1 MKIINLFMV
10 VVFALLLAGCQR
22 PVNVPDSYYGMEVD
36 FSDGVQYDQIY
47 SGNSML
53 LGKCMNECDSALLI
67 ERSIETKQ
75 YTTEF
80 IVKRSDVSLSMSYF
94 ITYKIKDGKEYIKQ
108 AVEIY
113 PQTTG
118 SGFGGDNT
126 KVRVITN
133 EVMEQKSIQPYTNS
147 VIRDTIN
154 YSKGSDGE
162 IGMTIDDV
170 MDNLSELRE
179 VVLQSLKSSVKNT
192 PVEIVDFQFDNPT
205 WPEKIREKKERLVA
219 VHTEELIQ
227 VEELQRDMRLE
238 EQQQT
243 LRKIKANN
251 SIKID
256 EIYKPHLDDKMVTWQ
271 MLEVLDTCAS
281 NPNGCSLIIGDEMM
295 PLRGKK

>member
-1 MKIINLFMV
+1 MKFINLLLVM
-10 VVFALLLAGCQR
+10 VFALLLAGCQR

-36 FSDGVQYDQIY
+36 FADGVQYDNIY

-53 LGKCMNECDSALLI
+53 LSKCVNECDSTLLV
-67 ERSIETKQ
+67 ERSIETKP

-80 IVKRSDVSLSMSYF
+80 IVKRSDVSLTMSYF

-113 PQTTG
+113 PQQ
-118 SGFGGDNT
+118 SAPSFADNV

-133 EVMEQKSIQPYTNS
+133 EVMEQKSIQPYVNS

-154 YSKGSDGE
+154 YSIGSDGKE
-162 IGMTIDDV
+162 GMTIDDV
-170 MDNLSELRE
+170 MDNLSELRKE
-179 VVLQSLKSSVKNT
+179 VLVSLKSSVKNT

-205 WPEKIREKKERLVA
+205 WPDTIREKKERLVSI
-219 VHTEELIQ
+219 HTEELIQ
-227 VEELQRDMRLE
+227 VEQLQRDMRLE

-271 MLEVLDTCAS
+271 MLEVLDTCAN
-281 NPNGCSLIIGDEMM
+281 NPNGCTLIIGDEMV
-295 PLRGKK
+295 PLRSKK